1 MHISLFSSRW
11 HAGLAKRE
19 LDHYQEA
26 LTCADVVFG
35 QDEGQA
41 ADTIEGVEVVH
52 AMVETIHPILVLG
65 QPRQDG
71 RPVEKWKQHLATDNC
86 GFQTSNPIS
95 HLHTT
100 SSINNQP
107 AATLSHTC
115 ASAGYT
121 TDSVTDRFRSVFHY
135 WRVKGCR
142 SALTAVTIVPSP
154 PVNFECTFEVVIL
167 LLHHT
172 GCDEHFESTPTPCSP
187 QACLTDS

>member
-71 RPVEKWKQHLATDNC
+71 RPVEK
-86 GFQTSNPIS
+86 
-95 HLHTT
+95 
-100 SSINNQP
+100 
-107 AATLSHTC
+107 
-115 ASAGYT
+115 
-121 TDSVTDRFRSVFHY
+121 
-135 WRVKGCR
+135 
-142 SALTAVTIVPSP
+142 
-154 PVNFECTFEVVIL
+154 
-167 LLHHT
+167 
-172 GCDEHFESTPTPCSP
+172 
-187 QACLTDS
+187 